1 MSWLKKIVPYNS
13 LHRQIL
19 TGKGL
24 SSNINQSGIYCIA
37 YCCQCSTGSI
47 GVQRGPHTESCSW
60 SQYLFGAIWYILNGL
75 KPHYNKSHAICAA
88 MRCNPCPK
96 RMRLS
101 APHSLGTHRSPRETA
116 CNSDMNR
123 TASLSKL
130 HTFCMG
136 SNHTTNVSVLSIGE
150 Y

>member
-47 GVQRGPHTESCSW
+47 GVQRGPHKESCSW
-60 SQYLFGAIWYILNGL
+60 NRTFRCDLIQMDGL
-75 KPHYNKSHAICAA
+75 KPHYNKSHAIWAV
-88 MRCNPCPK
+88 MRCNSCPN
-96 RMRLS
+96 RMQLP
-101 APHSLGTHRSPRETA
+101 APLSLGSHRSHVG
-116 CNSDMNR
+116 NR
-123 TASLSKL
+123 MQFGHELHRIPAQIPPQMYRYLALASTK
-130 HTFCMG
+130 
-136 SNHTTNVSVLSIGE
+136 SISTSTCC
-150 Y
+150 